1 MDDVA
6 MDICNS
12 RNGMD
17 YEVTPTLFLEFH
29 GTEESVQT
37 QAILVGKK
45 KNNLTIKYKFVH
57 STKEIL

>member
-45 KNNLTIKYKFVH
+45 NFLNDLI
-57 STKEIL
+57 